1 MALLGNCEKYKTIM
15 STLISGESLFK
26 GTATVCRSLINQ
38 KRRNDHERTI
48 DQRDTAKN
56 AAVSQQ

>member
-1 MALLGNCEKYKTIM
+1 MQKI
-15 STLISGESLFK
+15 SLISGESLFR

-48 DQRDTAKN
+48 DQRDTEKN

>member
-1 MALLGNCEKYKTIM
+1 MQKI
-15 STLISGESLFK
+15 SLISGESLFR